1 MPMQHEMDA
10 FLTELFT
17 GTAPHWFY
25 LWTLKDKRS
34 HWFTENSL
42 DDYFAAATT
51 GQIGDR
57 DVYVGVALAPSAGSP
72 QERVKSSEVAG
83 MIGLWAD
90 IDYRDAMH
98 AKQNL
103 PRDAEHAL
111 RIMEDFPL
119 QPTLVV
125 QSGHGFQ
132 CWWLFQEPWLFESE
146 EERQEGAMLARRWH
160 HSIRRVMTNHGCAM
174 DSTFDLARVL
184 RVPGTLNC
192 KDPENPRPVMLR
204 TKRTERFNPSDF
216 DPYLADDIDT
226 DKAEVKLSGDV
237 DPDIEPPPGFT
248 DKFLALMENDTN
260 FGDYFFHKKKLSGQ
274 ANDQSMSAYDL
285 ALANIAVRVGWTDEE
300 VFLLLIKHRKKH
312 GEVFKHR
319 AYYENT
325 IGKARSVQRFQA
337 QAAQVQAVN
346 MAQDAPAAEIDKA
359 ETLRAI
365 SEQFGFP
372 ITGLIEYTG
381 HPPRYRLLCGD
392 REVNLGGSEVWV
404 NQTAFQRK
412 IIEVLG
418 IIPNTLKKSVFQ
430 QASNMLFSVR
440 EQRSQ
445 GEDMTE
451 DGKVHDWIHSFLLHR
466 KPSPSVEGGV
476 SSKGSFYYDGAIHI
490 FNQTFKHYLRDF
502 IGERLDSNDIATM
515 FVRLGSETKQIKY
528 TNALQ
533 NRTTTIAR
541 RLPPDVFP
549 PENYINLEDVAEQR
563 RFDLTG

>member
-1 MPMQHEMDA
+1 MPMQHEMDQ
-10 FLTELFT
+10 FLVELFN
-17 GTAPHWFY
+17 GTAPNYFY

-51 GQIGDR
+51 GEIGDR

-72 QERVKSSEVAG
+72 TERVKSSNVAG

-90 IDYRDAMH
+90 IDYLDPLH
-98 AKQNL
+98 AKPNL

-111 RIMEDFPL
+111 RIIEDFPL

-125 QSGHGFQ
+125 QSGHGFHL
-132 CWWLFQEPWLFESE
+132 WWLFQEPWVFESD
-146 EERQEGAMLARRWH
+146 EERLEGATLARRWH
-160 HSIRRVMTNHGCAM
+160 NTIRRVLTNHGCAM

-192 KDPENPRPVMLR
+192 KDPDNPQPVLLR

-216 DPYLADDIDT
+216 DPFLADDIDT
-226 DKAEVKLSGDV
+226 SKAEVKLSGDI

-260 FGDYFFHKKKLSGQ
+260 FGDYFFHKKKLAGR

-285 ALANIAVRVGWTDEE
+285 ALANIAARVGWTDDEI
-300 VFLLLIKHRKKH
+300 FLLLIKHRKKH

-325 IGKARSVQRFQA
+325 IGKARSAQRFEQ

-346 MAQDAPAAEIDKA
+346 MAHDAPPEIDQN
-359 ETLRAI
+359 ETLRAV

-381 HPPRYRLLCGD
+381 HPPRYRLLCGE
-392 REVNLGGSEVWV
+392 REVHLGGSEVWV

-445 GEDMTE
+445 GDDMTE
-451 DGKVHDWIHSFLLHR
+451 DGKVHDWLNSFLLHR
-466 KPSPSVEGGV
+466 KPSPNVEGAVG
-476 SSKGSFYYDGAIHI
+476 SKGSFYHDGAIHI
-490 FNQTFKHYLRDF
+490 FNQTFKHYLRDY
-502 IGERLDSNDIATM
+502 IGERLDANDIATM
-515 FVRLGSETKQIKY
+515 FARIGAEARQIKY
-528 TNALQ
+528 KTTAND
-533 NRTTTIAR
+533 RTTTMAR
-541 RLPPDVFP
+541 RLPPELFP
-549 PENYINLEDVAEQR
+549 PEHYVDLDDVVEQR
-563 RFDLTG
+563 RLALAG